1 MEELLELREH
11 IEQGRYM
18 EALAAIDEMEEM
30 SRDDKINKIESL
42 MEILLIH
49 LIKRNAEKRLTRSW
63 EVSIH
68 NAVHKINL
76 TNKRRKAGG
85 SYLSDAELKEAL
97 EEAWQVAL
105 PRASLETFEGRYD
118 IDELAGM
125 VDKEQ
130 LLDQVLELI
139 SGIPTPL

>member
-1 MEELLELREH
+1 MEELFELRKH
-11 IEQGRYM
+11 IEQGRYAQ
-18 EALAAIDEMEEM
+18 ALAVINEMEEM

-49 LIKRNAEKRLTRSW
+49 LIKQSAEKRLTRSW
-63 EVSIH
+63 EVSIR
-68 NAVHKINL
+68 NAVQKINL

-85 SYLSDAELKEAL
+85 SYLTGEELKDAL

-118 IDELAGM
+118 TDELVQM

-130 LLDQVLELI
+130 LLKQAFELI
-139 SGIPTPL
+139 SQMPSG

>member
-76 TNKRRKAGG
+76 TNKRRKAGS
-85 SYLSDAELKEAL
+85 SYLSDAELREAL
-97 EEAWQVAL
+97 DEAWQVAL
-105 PRASLETFEGRYD
+105 PRASLETLEGCYD

-125 VDKEQ
+125 VDKQQ
-130 LLDQVLELI
+130 LLDQALELI
-139 SGIPTPL
+139 SGMSPAK